1 MVRWYYRS
9 LFDDL
14 EDMRNYMESLSRQM
28 YETNPVALLP
38 ATGDAAMKM
47 LPAARTALRV
57 DVTEQDDEVVITAD
71 MIPGVSK
78 KDISLTLINPQALEI
93 SCERKE
99 EKEVEDEGCTLCGRC
114 LGSMMRIV
122 PLPKPVTDEGSS
134 STFRNGILVVHLKKT
149 IKESRGTIAVD

>member
-9 LFDDL
+9 LFDEL

-28 YETNPVALLP
+28 SGTNPVALLP
-38 ATGDAAMKM
+38 ATGDVAMKM

-57 DVTEQDDEVVITAD
+57 DLTENDDEVVVTAD
-71 MIPGVSK
+71 MIPGVIK
-78 KDISLTLINPQALEI
+78 TEISLTLINAQTLEI
-93 SCERKE
+93 SCERRE
-99 EKEVEDEGCTLCGRC
+99 EKDVVEEGYSLRGRSF
-114 LGSMMRIV
+114 GSMMRIV

-134 STFRNGILVVHLKKT
+134 STFRNGILEVHLKKT